1 MRAVRFLA
9 DLRGATAVEFGLS
22 APAFLVLVFGI
33 IEGGFMLWTQFSL
46 QHGVEMGARCGSV
59 NKTLCPGN
67 TAIQTYAAANAYGLN
82 PPVSTFTVSTPSCGT
97 QVSASYAFPMVTGL
111 FGSMTLTAQSC
122 FPK

>member
-1 MRAVRFLA
+1 MKLVRFLD

-22 APAFLVLVFGI
+22 APAFLFLVFGI

-46 QHGVEMGARCGSV
+46 QHGVEMAARCGSV
-59 NKTLCPGN
+59 NKILCPGT
-67 TAIQTYAAANAYGLN
+67 TAIQSYASSNAYGLN
-82 PPVSTFTVSTPSCGT
+82 PPTSTFSVSTPSCGT